1 MYKHIIKFTCILL
14 LASCSSAPYHGAKN
28 PSIKVA
34 EKRIDLGDTHKTKQM
49 LNQQYKDW
57 RHVQHHM
64 GGTSKKGIDCSGL
77 VYRTY
82 RTKFG
87 INMPRSTEYQSEI
100 G

>member
-1 MYKHIIKFTCILL
+1 MYKQVAAFICLILL
-14 LASCSSAPYHGAKN
+14 TACSSAPYYGSKD

-34 EKRIDLGDTHKTKQM
+34 EKRIDLGDTHKTKQI

-57 RHVQHHM
+57 RHVQHRM

-87 INMPRSTEYQSEI
+87 FRPL
-100 G
+100 